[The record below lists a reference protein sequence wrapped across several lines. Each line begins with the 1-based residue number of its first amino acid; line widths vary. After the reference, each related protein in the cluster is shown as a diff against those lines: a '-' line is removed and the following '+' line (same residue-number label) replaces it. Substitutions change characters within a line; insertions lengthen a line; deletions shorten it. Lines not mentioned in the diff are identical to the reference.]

1 MTDDQPPSIAES
13 EWIDTDAPAEGQ
25 IVQVRAHD
33 GRGFYVLPFI
43 IIFHDDEWWNARTE
57 ERLDCFVAA
66 WRPLNGLP
74 HTRHD
79 PQPLE
84 PTSAKVASIPIED
97 LNAEN
102 DE

>member
-25 IVQVRAHD
+25 IVQVRAQD
-33 GRGFYVLPFI
+33 GHGFYVLPFI

-84 PTSAKVASIPIED
+84 PAAANPASIPIED

>member
-1 MTDDQPPSIAES
+1 MTDDQPTITES
-13 EWIDTDAPAEGQ
+13 DWIDTDAPAEGQ
-25 IVQVRAHD
+25 LVQVRARD
-33 GRGFYVLPFI
+33 GRGFYIIPFPG
-43 IIFHDDEWWNARTE
+43 IFPDDEWWNARTE
-57 ERLDCFVAA
+57 EPLDCFVAA
-66 WRPLNGLP
+66 WRPMNGLP

-84 PTSAKVASIPIED
+84 PASAKPASIRIED

>member
-1 MTDDQPPSIAES
+1 MTDDQPSSIAES

-25 IVQVRAHD
+25 IVQVRAQD
-33 GRGFYVLPFI
+33 GSGFYVLPFI

-79 PQPLE
+79 PQPFE
-84 PTSAKVASIPIED
+84 PTSAKPASIPIED

>member
-1 MTDDQPPSIAES
+1 MTDDQPSITES
-13 EWIDTDAPAEGQ
+13 DWIDTDAPAEGQ
-25 IVQVRAHD
+25 IVQVRSKNHH
-33 GRGFYVLPFI
+33 GFYIVPFPVE
-43 IIFHDDEWWNARTE
+43 FRDDEWWNMHTGQK
-57 ERLDCFVAA
+57 LDCFVAA

-74 HTRHD
+74 HMRHD

-84 PTSAKVASIPIED
+84 PASAKPGSIPIED

>member
-1 MTDDQPPSIAES
+1 MTDDQPSIDS
-13 EWIDTDAPAEGQ
+13 DWIDTAAHAPVEGQ
-25 IVQVRAHD
+25 IVQVRSKNHH
-33 GRGFYVLPFI
+33 GFYIVPFPVE
-43 IIFHDDEWWNARTE
+43 FRDDEWWNMHTGQK
-57 ERLDCFVAA
+57 LDCFVAA

-74 HTRHD
+74 HMRHD

-84 PTSAKVASIPIED
+84 PTSAKAASIPIED

>member
-1 MTDDQPPSIAES
+1 MTDEQPLNDSD
-13 EWIDTDAPAEGQ
+13 WIDTAAHAPVDGQ
-25 IVQVRAHD
+25 IVQVRAKD
-33 GRGFYVLPFI
+33 YRGFYIIPFAVV
-43 IIFHDDEWWNARTE
+43 FHDDELWNARTE
-57 ERLDCFVAA
+57 ERLSCCIAG
-66 WRPLNGLP
+66 WRPMNGLP

-84 PTSAKVASIPIED
+84 PTSAKPAYIPLED